1 MMPGGK
7 FYHCTY
13 FFHEHSFHRQMQLV
27 SWLVI
32 VILPLCLVLGSK
44 YLGSS
49 IALTLLG
56 YLLFL
61 LFVRLF
67 GKKIFKSIFD
77 RVQKQKSE

>member
-1 MMPGGK
+1 
-7 FYHCTY
+7 
-13 FFHEHSFHRQMQLV
+13 MQLV

-32 VILPLCLVLGSK
+32 VILPVCLVLGSQ
-44 YLGSS
+44 YLDNS
-49 IALTLLG
+49 ISVTLVG

>member
-1 MMPGGK
+1 
-7 FYHCTY
+7 
-13 FFHEHSFHRQMQLV
+13 MQLV

-44 YLGSS
+44 YLDKS

-67 GKKIFKSIFD
+67 GTKIFKSIFD